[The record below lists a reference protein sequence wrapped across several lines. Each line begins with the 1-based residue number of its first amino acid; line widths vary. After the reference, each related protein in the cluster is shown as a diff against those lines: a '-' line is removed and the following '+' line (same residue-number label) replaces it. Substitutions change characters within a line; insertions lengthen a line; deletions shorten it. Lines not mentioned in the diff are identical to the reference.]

1 MLFLVDAQLPPGLAR
16 WLSENGYPS
25 KHIDDLGLR
34 AASDDVIEAKARELG
49 AVIWSK
55 DADFAERARHS
66 QGLQVVWLRFGNTA
80 NASLR
85 AKLSPHLRT
94 IESALKEGDVLVEVR

>member
-1 MLFLVDAQLPPGLAR
+1 MLFLIDAQLPPGLAR

-25 KHIDDLGLR
+25 RHIDALGLR

-55 DADFAERARHS
+55 DADSAERARRT

-85 AKLSPHLRT
+85 TKLTPYLRT
-94 IESALKEGDVLVEVR
+94 IEAALKEGDILVEVR

>member
-1 MLFLVDAQLPPGLAR
+1 MLFLIDAQLPPGLAR

-34 AASDDVIEAKARELG
+34 AASDDMIEAKARVGGSHLVEG
-49 AVIWSK
+49 YRFRRTS
-55 DADFAERARHS
+55 RHS

>member
-1 MLFLVDAQLPPGLAR
+1 MLFLIDAQLPPGLAQ

-25 KHIDDLGLR
+25 RHIDDLGLR
-34 AASDDVIEAKARELG
+34 AASDDAIEAKAQELG

-55 DADFAERARHS
+55 DADFADRARRTP
-66 QGLQVVWLRFGNTA
+66 GLQVVWLRFGNTT

-85 AKLSPHLRT
+85 TKLATHLQT
-94 IESALKEGDVLVEVR
+94 IEAALEDGDALVEVR

>member
-1 MLFLVDAQLPPGLAR
+1 MPPTD
-16 WLSENGYPS
+16 SETAI
-25 KHIDDLGLR
+25 KLGA
-34 AASDDVIEAKARELG
+34 AASRSRRMRAIALMCMTILMF
-49 AVIWSK
+49 AVLDTTGKYMVTTAQIPVM
-55 DADFAERARHS
+55 
-66 QGLQVVWLRFGNTA
+66 QVVWLRFGNTA